1 MVPFP
6 TKSSSASTPGK
17 PHTPVTKET
26 IDDRL
31 KAEINQNEKEADEGE
46 ESDEM
51 VPNKII
57 METDDDLKAKEM
69 RLERQL

>member
-17 PHTPVTKET
+17 LHTPVTKET

-31 KAEINQNEKEADEGE
+31 KAEINQNEKGADEGE